1 METTAKHKHVA
12 VWHDGCLD
20 NQTGIDSKV
29 AIRKWC
35 PAPGDAVFERL
46 DDKKNVFVGEIQ
58 AELYTSLTKR
68 AFEGI
73 VEYQGP
79 ESMPVLNSVLCS
91 IASHETILNL
101 TSRTAYGLAN
111 AERFCEML
119 SRRIDL
125 QEEHRLELLIIL
137 QEAIAN
143 AVLHGNL
150 EVESAPLE
158 EGIPALEKQYN
169 ELEQKISDSA
179 LSDRRVE
186 VTASWNQPKLTVC
199 ITNEGPGYDADK
211 QHHIP
216 SDAPIRG
223 MELIRSLTDRI
234 EIEKKGRQ
242 LKLFLRLPVD

>member
-1 METTAKHKHVA
+1 MTTKHNHVA

-20 NQTGIDSKV
+20 NQTGVDSKV

-35 PAPGDAVFERL
+35 PASGGAAFERS
-46 DDKKNVFVGEIQ
+46 DDQKNVFVGEIQ
-58 AELYTSLTKR
+58 AEIYTSLTKQT
-68 AFEGI
+68 FEGI

-79 ESMPVLNSVLCS
+79 ESIPVLNSVLS
-91 IASHETILNL
+91 TIVSHETILNL

-119 SRRIDL
+119 SSRIDFSD
-125 QEEHRLELLIIL
+125 EHRLELLILL

-150 EVESAPLE
+150 QVDSAPLD

-169 ELEQKISDSA
+169 ELEQNLLDSA
-179 LSDRRVE
+179 LGDRRVE
-186 VTASWNQPKLTVC
+186 VTASWSRPELTICV
-199 ITNEGPGYDADK
+199 TNEGPGYDARER
-211 QHHIP
+211 HHIP
-216 SDAPIRG
+216 SDVPIRG

-234 EIEKKGRQ
+234 EIEGKGRQ
-242 LKLFLRLPVD
+242 LKLFLRY